1 MDMQFS
7 FRLDKVVVDF
17 YWSCAWI
24 SFSRSNISNFDFI
37 SIICEILSGCVLMEL
52 RLFPSWLLSLSSSW
66 LMVNAPIVHSQCTR
80 VGRFSFFIK
89 FSLLI
94 KKKKMVNGLYNWLLW
109 CCDEDGDG
117 YLFVLM
123 LIFQSKW
130 TLFNFPIFVILS
142 VFMDFWVYLVFCM

>member
-1 MDMQFS
+1 MQFS

-17 YWSCAWI
+17 YWSFAWI

-94 KKKKMVNGLYNWLLW
+94 KKKKNWLMV
-109 CCDEDGDG
+109 CTIDFFGVVMKMG
-117 YLFVLM
+117 MV
-123 LIFQSKW
+123 IF
-130 TLFNFPIFVILS
+130 L
-142 VFMDFWVYLVFCM
+142 Y

>member
-66 LMVNAPIVHSQCTR
+66 LMVCTID
-80 VGRFSFFIK
+80 FFGVVM
-89 FSLLI
+89 
-94 KKKKMVNGLYNWLLW
+94 KMGMVIFLY
-109 CCDEDGDG
+109 
-117 YLFVLM
+117 
-123 LIFQSKW
+123 
-130 TLFNFPIFVILS
+130 
-142 VFMDFWVYLVFCM
+142 